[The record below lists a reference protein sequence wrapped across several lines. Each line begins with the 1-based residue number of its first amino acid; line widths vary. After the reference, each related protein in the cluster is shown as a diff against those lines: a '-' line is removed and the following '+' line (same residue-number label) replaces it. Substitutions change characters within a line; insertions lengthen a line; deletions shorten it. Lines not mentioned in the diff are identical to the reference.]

1 MAFTGMRGCTGC
13 RVLIGNRKHV
23 FIDMIVMGMVH
34 VSIVQKVGMAVVVDL
49 GMAAGVMVFMNV
61 RGMRRV
67 THQGLL
73 YVVPTCIGACLANVS
88 ASSYNNVS
96 VSSHPMQASVI
107 ETPYSNVLPVPQDC
121 LPGLRL
127 LSIRSPKM

>member
-1 MAFTGMRGCTGC
+1 MAFTGMRRCTGC
-13 RVLIGNRKHV
+13 RILTGNRKHV
-23 FIDMIVMGMVH
+23 FVDMVFMGMVH
-34 VSIVQKVGMAVVVDL
+34 VPVVQKVGVAVVL
-49 GMAAGVMVFMNV
+49 NSGMAAGVIVLMNV
-61 RGMRRV
+61 WGMRRV

-73 YVVPTCIGACLANVS
+73 YVVPTCMGACFANVS

-127 LSIRSPKM
+127 LSIKSPKM